1 MQTPIQNFRATA
13 IQKSTIDTQ
22 TNVKNQLKYNT
33 KIVIKPQEER
43 TKDEKRATKTNP
55 KQVIKWQ
62 QNIHINNY
70 LICKWT
76 KCPN

>member
-43 TKDEKRATKTNP
+43 TREEREKKDQQ
-55 KQVIKWQ
+55 KQI
-62 QNIHINNY
+62 QNS
-70 LICKWT
+70 
-76 KCPN
+76 